1 MKTLL
6 VDDEKAARDRLRRL
20 LQPYSDIEI
29 IGEAAHGKMALEEIG
44 RLKPDVVFL
53 DIEMPELN
61 GLETA
66 AAIGMG
72 GPSVVFVTA
81 YDEYALKAF
90 EAHAVDYVVKPI
102 AKDRL
107 EATIRKLRL
116 RRSEASSPALDS
128 LLREIGGRIRRK
140 RIAVK
145 SGQRYIVFNLDDIST
160 INAKDHYA
168 EVIHGKL
175 RTFAD
180 DSLDTLETKLDPER
194 FVRIHRSSLINL
206 DYLKEVKR
214 LGDRKYTAILS
225 DHFESELPISRE
237 NIDKIKDHLSI

>member
-1 MKTLL
+1 MRVLL
-6 VDDEKAARDRLRRL
+6 VDDEKPARERLARL
-20 LQPYSDIEI
+20 LRAYSDVEI
-29 IGEAAHGKMALEEIG
+29 VGEAANGKIALGEIN

-66 AAIGMG
+66 AAIGLA
-72 GPSVVFVTA
+72 GPSIVFITA

-90 EAHAVDYVVKPI
+90 ETHAIDYLVKPI

-107 EATIRKLRL
+107 ETAIQKLRQ
-116 RRSEASSPALDS
+116 RHSATSHQSLDN
-128 LLREIGGRIRRK
+128 LLREIGKNRRK

-145 SGQRYIVFNLDDIST
+145 SGQRYIVLNLDEISAIT
-160 INAKDHYA
+160 ARDHYA
-168 EVIHGKL
+168 EIVHGKL
-175 RTFAD
+175 RTLAD
-180 DSLDTLETKLDPER
+180 DSLDTVEGKLDPER

-206 DYLKEVKR
+206 DYLKEMKR
-214 LGDRKYTAILS
+214 HGDRKYTAILS